1 MSIKIHPM
9 KYFLFALS
17 LFFVGSCKPKVDEE
31 KKPAPNVVIVFTD
44 DQGYQDL
51 SCFGSPNIYTPH
63 LDQIAADG
71 LRLTNFYAAQAVCS
85 ASRAALLTGCYPN
98 RIGIKGAL
106 FPQSKI
112 GINPME
118 TTLAEMLQEQG
129 YKTGIFGKWHLGHL
143 SKFLP
148 NNHGF
153 DEFMGIPYSNDMWPV
168 DYEGNQVDKNH
179 RKAKRYPQLPFFKN
193 FDVVKEIK
201 TLEDQAQLT
210 TELTEAAVDFIERNK
225 DTPFF
230 LYVPH
235 PMPHTP
241 IAVSDKFKG
250 KSGQGRY
257 GDVIMEIDW
266 SVGQIMN
273 KLKEHQLDKN
283 TIFIFTS
290 DNGPWLNFG
299 NHAGSASPLREGKGT
314 AWEGGQ
320 REPCVVS
327 YPNGIEGGR
336 VIDTP
341 MMTIDLLPTIA
352 EITGAKLSELK
363 IDGKSVWDI
372 WTGKSNKSPHDAYFF
387 YYKSNEL
394 HGVRYNGWKLYFPHT
409 YRSLNGREGGKDGYP
424 VNYDMNEIDEIEL
437 YDLKNDISESKNVA
451 DQHPKIVLEIK
462 SLADEMRKKLGDKLL
477 NIKGTENRP
486 AGSVK

>member
-1 MSIKIHPM
+1 M

-17 LFFVGSCKPKVDEE
+17 LFFVGSCKPKVAEE

-143 SKFLP
+143 PKFLP

-179 RKAKRYPQLPFFKN
+179 PKAKRYPQLPFFKN

-210 TELTEAAVDFIERNK
+210 IELTEAAVDFIERNK

-352 EITGAKLSELK
+352 EITGAKLPELK

-394 HGVRYNGWKLYFPHT
+394 HGVRYNDWKLYFPHT

-477 NIKGTENRP
+477 SIKGTENRP

>member
-1 MSIKIHPM
+1 M

-17 LFFVGSCKPKVDEE
+17 LFFAGSCKPKVAEE

-143 SKFLP
+143 PKFLP

-179 RKAKRYPQLPFFKN
+179 PKAKRYPQLPFFKN

-250 KSGQGRY
+250 KSDQGRY

-352 EITGAKLSELK
+352 EITGAKLPELK

-394 HGVRYNGWKLYFPHT
+394 HGVRYNDWKLYFPHT

-424 VNYDMNEIDEIEL
+424 VNYDMNKIDEIEL
-437 YDLKNDISESKNVA
+437 YDLNNDISESKNVA

-486 AGSVK
+486 AGSVE

>member
-1 MSIKIHPM
+1 M

-17 LFFVGSCKPKVDEE
+17 LFFAGSCKPKVAEE

-143 SKFLP
+143 PKFLP

-352 EITGAKLSELK
+352 EITGAKLPELK

-394 HGVRYNGWKLYFPHT
+394 HGVRYNDWKLYFPHT

-486 AGSVK
+486 AGSVE

>member
-1 MSIKIHPM
+1 M

-17 LFFVGSCKPKVDEE
+17 LFFVGSCKPKVAEE

-85 ASRAALLTGCYPN
+85 ASRAALLSGCYPN

-106 FPQSKI
+106 FPKSKI

-143 SKFLP
+143 PKFLP

-179 RKAKRYPQLPFFKN
+179 PKAKRYPQLPFFKN

-201 TLEDQAQLT
+201 TIEDQAQLT

-225 DTPFF
+225 DNPFF

-250 KSGQGRY
+250 KSDQGRY

-352 EITGAKLSELK
+352 EITGAKLPELK

-394 HGVRYNGWKLYFPHT
+394 HGVRYNDWKLYFPHT

-477 NIKGTENRP
+477 NIEGTENRP
-486 AGSVK
+486 AGSFE

>member
-1 MSIKIHPM
+1 M

-17 LFFVGSCKPKVDEE
+17 LFFAGSCKPKVAEE

-143 SKFLP
+143 PKFLP

-352 EITGAKLSELK
+352 EITGAKLTELK